1 MTRSDHLGAVTAP
14 KRSNIF
20 KCYAKR
26 NVSYSYALPDFIH
39 ARRLGLSCGKRA
51 AAHVPLPSITISK
64 SPVKPKNL
72 FVSTASPVFR
82 GAQRVGEG
90 RVYMGGPVWC
100 QTHFGKKFRF
110 FSEGLW
116 IDARASHRIY
126 PYSPGL
132 LGFRLHIAGSK
143 ALTA

>member
-1 MTRSDHLGAVTAP
+1 LTRSDHLGAVTAP

-26 NVSYSYALPDFIH
+26 NVSFSYALPDFIH

-100 QTHFGKKFRF
+100 QTHSGKKFRF

-116 IDARASHRIY
+116 IDHQRFRKAY
-126 PYSPGL
+126 PDSPVL
-132 LGFRLHIAGSK
+132 RGFHQHIAGRPVVS
-143 ALTA
+143 T